1 MKSKNLLIAT
11 LMILFTI
18 PTVYSQNVEG
28 QKKVKIV
35 KITKDENGNI
45 TKDVEEAEGDEADE
59 LLKDFNEKQ
68 TEINDE
74 QKRIIE
80 KQIKVIVDDEDG
92 DSPQIFMKK
101 MGDEDFKWVE
111 MNDLPE
117 DVDIQIIENET
128 GHCNER
134 KMRKPHF
141 EFTPREGRRA
151 MHFDERMPMD
161 NFHNDNKAGLGVMIE
176 DTPHGVVVEDF
187 EEGSVA
193 ESAGLRRGDVILKIN
208 DAYVFSD
215 MGLVEALKPYNPGE
229 KVKVKY
235 LRNGD
240 EKSTSVKLS
249 SREN

>member
-128 GHCNER
+128 GH
-134 KMRKPHF
+134 
-141 EFTPREGRRA
+141 
-151 MHFDERMPMD
+151 
-161 NFHNDNKAGLGVMIE
+161 L
-176 DTPHGVVVEDF
+176 
-187 EEGSVA
+187 
-193 ESAGLRRGDVILKIN
+193 
-208 DAYVFSD
+208 
-215 MGLVEALKPYNPGE
+215 
-229 KVKVKY
+229 
-235 LRNGD
+235 
-240 EKSTSVKLS
+240 
-249 SREN
+249 